1 MEAQRE
7 GLRAAYTTDRLA
19 HRVRVVPKRHVNL
32 LGTERFE
39 VRDSQGNYVTYHR
52 LKRIGYRSG
61 AYKFGELFDKHGRHH
76 WIEPLLDELG
86 PYVQLQLN
94 DLANIFEV
102 FAALL
107 HVIVDDIDLHA
118 VAEGSCQNPRIHAQ
132 TTRKQ
137 LVKQRVDQI
146 NQENGGG
153 GPPSHVVPNVIVNGD
168 RSYEEDDW
176 PSACSTNSAFNTI
189 IGFSGLQ

>member
-39 VRDSQGNYVTYHR
+39 VRDSQGNYVTYDR
-52 LKRIGYRSG
+52 LKRIGYVS
-61 AYKFGELFDKHGRHH
+61 
-76 WIEPLLDELG
+76 
-86 PYVQLQLN
+86 
-94 DLANIFEV
+94 
-102 FAALL
+102 AL
-107 HVIVDDIDLHA
+107 IT
-118 VAEGSCQNPRIHAQ
+118 EGSCQNPRIHAQ